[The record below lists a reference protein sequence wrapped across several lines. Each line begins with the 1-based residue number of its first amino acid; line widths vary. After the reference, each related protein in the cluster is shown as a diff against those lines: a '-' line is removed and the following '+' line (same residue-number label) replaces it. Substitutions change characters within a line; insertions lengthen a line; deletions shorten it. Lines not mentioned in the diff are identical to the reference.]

1 MDLEKI
7 KYFINE
13 GSLLINLGHYFG
25 LTDDLIK
32 KN

>member
-7 KYFINE
+7 KYCINE